1 MTKNDRTRQPAALT
15 PAQKN
20 AAELLASGLND
31 KETAALARV
40 SRQTLNGW
48 KNHNAAFQEAIEA
61 NRADLVKNHR
71 ERLYALTLKA
81 FSTLERAMDE
91 KLSVPAALGVIRA
104 TLALDLLES
113 HEPPQKTIVEIH
125 YGDEGREAAG

>member
-48 KNHNAAFQEAIEA
+48 KNHNADFQEAIEA

-71 ERLYALTLKA
+71 ERLYSLTLKA

-104 TLALDLLES
+104 TLALDLLAS
-113 HEPPQKTIVEIH
+113 HEPPAKTIIEVV
-125 YGDEGREAAG
+125 YGDEGTESAG